1 MPNEYLG
8 SSPGQFLKVIK
19 LLPSSYSEKMDWG
32 RGLLIDSTFK
42 QLSTGIFKRTY
53 VHCQRKTGNQIY
65 QG

>member
-1 MPNEYLG
+1 
-8 SSPGQFLKVIK
+8 
-19 LLPSSYSEKMDWG
+19 MDWG

-42 QLSTGIFKRTY
+42 QLSTGIFRRTY